1 MGLDQPVSIV
11 GIIRMLL
18 GFNNNSTKNSTGLT
32 NRQRD
37 LMIPTAGWQRLI
49 ACLIFTGHFPQK
61 SPGKFVPKGGGVNC
75 KGRD

>member
-18 GFNNNSTKNSTGLT
+18 GFNNNSTNNSTGLT

-37 LMIPTAGWQRLI
+37 KKTL
-49 ACLIFTGHFPQK
+49 
-61 SPGKFVPKGGGVNC
+61 
-75 KGRD
+75 